1 MRLLLLCLLL
11 LLFLECVSSKRKP
24 KPKSKPKGKT
34 KPKPKGEPVRPTIV
48 KKPSLAIF
56 KKYTKKPKGGRCW
69 WGMTRTDCAQCKKGG
84 VQCGYPMHKF
94 CFKNTPGM
102 GCPGV
107 PNHKYTLSTRGYP
120 CYWDYTN
127 LGCAWC
133 SEGNHQ
139 CGPGEK
145 DEFHPDSKIG
155 NVCMMGKDSTYC
167 DQGVRQSARSGVLTP
182 FPFDLRQH
190 RRCTQQV
197 RATHRR

>member
-1 MRLLLLCLLL
+1 MGSTDLVIMRLFLLCLLL

-69 WGMTRTDCAQCKKGG
+69 WDMTRTDCAQCKKGG

-120 CYWDYTN
+120 CYWTIQIWVV
-127 LGCAWC
+127 LGALR
-133 SEGNHQ
+133 EIINAG
-139 CGPGEK
+139 
-145 DEFHPDSKIG
+145 
-155 NVCMMGKDSTYC
+155 
-167 DQGVRQSARSGVLTP
+167 QG
-182 FPFDLRQH
+182 
-190 RRCTQQV
+190 RRMSFIQIPRLEMSV
-197 RATHRR
+197 